1 MTKKKTVTYKNN
13 PSRWS
18 DFVCNSF
25 SGTTTFV
32 TFTLT
37 FQTNELTHQQK
48 YSKRQYMVYEL
59 IRLLHEQDGLGYRRI
74 SYKLNSWGI
83 KTQRGKSWSNGSVHS
98 VLKRKFQRDSRYLN
112 QRSTIYPDQL
122 SLFKL
127 ETITFD

>member
-1 MTKKKTVTYKNN
+1 MSISLEIW
-13 PSRWS
+13 PSQSQWS

-98 VLKRKFQRDSRYLN
+98 VLKSKFQRDSRYLN

-127 ETITFD
+127 ETTTFD

>member
-1 MTKKKTVTYKNN
+1 MSTNRGISQN
-13 PSRWS
+13 PLQWS
-18 DFVCNSF
+18 NFVCNSF